1 MEQVRTGHIK
11 HGLFKI
17 LLFLK
22 LIYSIFFHLVF
33 ILVFD
38 RSNTRKQNFPSTNTI
53 SLKLHKFQYL
63 SGKKK
68 TKTKERKPENVSHS
82 KISLAFEE
90 ITYPEEGIQGA
101 ILHVLSYDHYRFT

>member
-22 LIYSIFFHLVF
+22 LIYSIFFHFVF

-63 SGKKK
+63 SGEKKK
-68 TKTKERKPENVSHS
+68 RKPENVSQS